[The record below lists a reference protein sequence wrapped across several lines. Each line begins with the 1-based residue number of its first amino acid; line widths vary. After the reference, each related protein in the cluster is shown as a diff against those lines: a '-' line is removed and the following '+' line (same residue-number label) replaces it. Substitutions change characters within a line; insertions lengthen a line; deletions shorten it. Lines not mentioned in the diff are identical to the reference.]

1 MASYKIDTT
10 TATLA
15 DTTATATLFR
25 IGFADP
31 ATTDIVVRD
40 AESRIKELEK
50 ANPELGG
57 SVALTNGPAA
67 LPVAM
72 VLAHHLAHRFAVV
85 ACFDPKCGGYIV
97 AISHGDKYQVGDLIP
112 GSEVTE

>member
-1 MASYKIDTT
+1 MASYKIETVSVSLNSN
-10 TATLA
+10 A
-15 DTTATATLFR
+15 ATLFR

-40 AESRIKELEK
+40 AEERIKQIEAEDL
-50 ANPELGG
+50 ELGG
-57 SVALTNGPAA
+57 KVALTNGPAA

-72 VLAHHLAHRFAVV
+72 VLSHHLAHRFETV

-97 AISHGDKYQVGDLIP
+97 AI
-112 GSEVTE
+112 T

>member
-1 MASYKIDTT
+1 MATYKIETVFV
-10 TATLA
+10 TANSA
-15 DTTATATLFR
+15 IATLFR

-40 AESRIKELEK
+40 AEFRIKELEQ

-72 VLAHHLAHRFAVV
+72 VLAHHLAHRFETV
-85 ACFDPKCGGYIV
+85 ACFDPKCCGYIV
-97 AISHGDKYQVGDLIP
+97 AITHGDKYKVGQVIQA
-112 GSEVTE
+112 SAVTEG